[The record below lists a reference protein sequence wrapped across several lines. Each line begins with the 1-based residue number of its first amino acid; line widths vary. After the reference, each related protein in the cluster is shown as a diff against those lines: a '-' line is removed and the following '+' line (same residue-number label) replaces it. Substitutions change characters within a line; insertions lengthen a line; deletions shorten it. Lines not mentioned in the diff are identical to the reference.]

1 MNLVIGEIWVSI
13 SVPPLK
19 AVWLNKLIHFSEPK
33 FPYIEKR
40 NDIGLS
46 KVLGT

>member
-1 MNLVIGEIWVSI
+1 MNLVISEIWVSI
-13 SVPPLK
+13 SALPSK

-33 FPYIEKR
+33 FPYIENR

-46 KVLGT
+46 KVLRT